1 MKGIKKLLGLG
12 LALTLSLGMAAC
24 SSSGKDNEEVGDKLQ
39 QIKDSGKL
47 VLATS
52 ADYSPYEFHAMVDG
66 KDTIVGF
73 DVSIANAIADEIG
86 VELEVMDMDFDGLLG
101 ALNADKADIVL
112 ACMTPD
118 EERVKNADF
127 SELYYED
134 KNVVIVRKGE
144 EDKIKSDEDLKNIN
158 VGVQRG
164 STQEGFVVDTLGST
178 NYKSLTKIPDLMLEL
193 QNGNIDAIVTGKNVA
208 AINVQ
213 NYDNLAIG
221 NSNVGENC
229 EESGAVALKKSDS
242 NDSLVELINKVI
254 KKLQDEGKV
263 DEYMQEA
270 IKLADEQ

>member
-213 NYDNLAIG
+213 NYDNVAIG

>member
-1 MKGIKKLLGLG
+1 MKGIKKILGLG
-12 LALTLSLGMAAC
+12 LALTLSLGMVAC
-24 SSSGKDNEEVGDKLQ
+24 SYSGNDKEEVGDKLQ

-73 DVSIANAIADEIG
+73 DVSIAKAIADEIG

-134 KNVVIVRKGE
+134 KNVVIVRKDE

-213 NYDNLAIG
+213 NYDNVAIG